1 MKTKQPKFANPKNS
15 TVIALIAKNM
25 KFYRLQKNIS
35 QEYLA
40 ELSDLHRNQIG
51 LMERAESNSLIMNIE
66 NVANALGIKV
76 IDLLKDPPNE
86 LNC

>member
-1 MKTKQPKFANPKNS
+1 MKAKQPKFANPKNS
-15 TVIALIAKNM
+15 TNCINCKKKM

-66 NVANALGIKV
+66 NVANSLGIKL
-76 IDLLKDPPNE
+76 INLLKDPPNE